1 MEILP
6 TSFKDWPFILEINFV
21 LGICF
26 LILALML
33 LCVVFYLRLH
43 KNMRNNRKEKL
54 EILLLDFINNYL
66 FNDEFD
72 KSKGMVEFGTRHLK
86 SGYDRK
92 IALKQLLV
100 FDENLKGE
108 SSALIKELFF
118 GLGLYNF
125 LISDLSK
132 AAWYNKARAL
142 FVFCHMDVKIPE
154 ELVEPLINSRRNEVR
169 QQAILYLLNLPTD
182 NPLGFLDKVDRGLTL
197 WQQIY
202 MENSLKN
209 YPGEMPDFSKWLDHK
224 IASVVVFCLKM
235 IADHNQF
242 ENTPAML
249 KLIDHPDPGVRQQ
262 AIISLRKMEIQ
273 EMLPI
278 LIDKFPRENI
288 DLKREILK
296 TIREIGSEKELK
308 LVAYSI
314 NSEDRAL
321 KIDYLKIARY
331 FNPRIPGSKLRVLHT
346 GTNGDRDIPDYS
358 YNNTA

>member
-1 MEILP
+1 MDILP

-26 LILALML
+26 LMMALML
-33 LCVVFYLRLH
+33 LCVVFYLRIH
-43 KNMRNNRKEKL
+43 KNMRNTRKEKL

-72 KSKGMVEFGTRHLK
+72 KAKGMVEFGTRHLK

-142 FVFCHMDVKIPE
+142 FVFSHLDVKIPE
-154 ELVEPLINSRRNEVR
+154 EMVEPLINSKRNEVR
-169 QQAILYLLNLPTD
+169 QQAILYLLNRRTD
-182 NPLGFLDKVDRGLTL
+182 DPLGFLDKIDRALTL
-197 WQQIY
+197 WQQVY
-202 MENSLKN
+202 MENSLKD

-249 KLIDHPDPGVRQQ
+249 KLIDHADPGVRQQ
-262 AIISLRKMEIQ
+262 AIISLRKMEVL

-278 LIDKFPRENI
+278 LIANFPRESI
-288 DLKREILK
+288 ALKQEILK

-308 LVAYSI
+308 LVAHSI
-314 NSEDRAL
+314 NTEDRAL

-331 FNPRIPGSKLRVLHT
+331 FNPKIPRSKLRVLNT
-346 GTNGDRDIPDYS
+346 GVDLDFPDYP

>member
-1 MEILP
+1 MDILP
-6 TSFKDWPFILEINFV
+6 TSFKDWPIILEINLV
-21 LGICF
+21 LGISF
-26 LILALML
+26 LILAFML
-33 LCVVFYLRLH
+33 LCVVFYLRIY
-43 KNMRNNRKEKL
+43 KNMRNSRKEKL

-72 KSKGMVEFGTRHLK
+72 KSKEIMEFGARHLK
-86 SGYDRK
+86 TGFDRK
-92 IALKQLLV
+92 IALKQLLI
-100 FDENLKGE
+100 FHENLKGE

-125 LISDLSK
+125 LISDLTK

-154 ELVEPLINSRRNEVR
+154 ELVEPLINSNRNEVR
-169 QQAILYLLNLPTD
+169 QQAILYLLNQPAD

-202 MENSLKN
+202 MEDSLKN
-209 YPGEMPDFSKWLDHK
+209 YPGDMPDFSKWLDHK
-224 IASVVVFCLKM
+224 IASVVIFCLKM

-262 AIISLRKMEIQ
+262 AIISLRKMEVQ

-278 LIDKFPRENI
+278 LIHNFPRESTA
-288 DLKREILK
+288 LKQEILK
-296 TIREIGSEKELK
+296 TIREIGSEKELQ
-308 LVAYSI
+308 LVAPSI
-314 NSEDRAL
+314 NSKDRAL
-321 KIDYLKIARY
+321 KIDYLRIARY
-331 FNPRIPGSKLRVLHT
+331 FNPKIAGSKLKAF
-346 GTNGDRDIPDYS
+346 
-358 YNNTA
+358 NTDQLGLSKLSL